1 VNFGTRFLL
10 LLANGFVVY
19 YYWASYQHGMSAQRT
34 LIYLFL
40 SLIAINLALFLGRKL
55 GERSRRK

>member
-1 VNFGTRFLL
+1 VNFATRFVV

-19 YYWASYQHGMSAQRT
+19 YYWVSYQHGMPAGRT
-34 LIYLFL
+34 LIYLFF
-40 SLIAINLALFLGRKL
+40 SLIAINLALFFGRKL